1 MNKPSTSGKGK
12 GTEKD
17 TIEVTSFSVD
27 RTHMLDN
34 GTVMFDMTLNG
45 VKIYGCSVVEG
56 SKGDFISFP
65 SRKGKDNKYYSIVW
79 VKLDNKDSDDIITE
93 VENKLNA

>member
-1 MNKPSTSGKGK
+1 MNKPSTSGKGN
-12 GTEKD
+12 EKD
-17 TIEVTSFSVD
+17 TIKVAAFSVD
-27 RTHMLDN
+27 RAHMLDN

-65 SRKGKDNKYYSIVW
+65 SRKGKDGKYYSIVW
-79 VKLDNKDSDDIITE
+79 VKLDGKDSDAIITE